1 MDQQSTRPSRWVT
14 GRRRAGGSSSRVAG
28 RPAIVP
34 GARAVLGALLCV
46 VAALITIAAYS
57 RANRAPTTRYAVA
70 AADLEP
76 GAAIGPKDV
85 ELVTMRLPTPLR
97 SRAID
102 RSDDLIGATVLGPVA
117 KGELLQIANIIK
129 KVGGPGSQEFSF
141 PIEAA
146 FAAGGRLRSSDR
158 VDVIATFG
166 TGTSADTQ
174 VIATDVLIAHVD
186 RPNASLGSTRD
197 RLVITLA
204 VDGGVDTVRLARAVA
219 VGNVMLIRTTGT
231 TSSGMAATATGAPS

>member
-1 MDQQSTRPSRWVT
+1 MRGRSADHDCCVLAGQPGSDHAL
-14 GRRRAGGSSSRVAG
+14 RRRCG
-28 RPAIVP
+28 RP
-34 GARAVLGALLCV
+34 RAGCRHWSEGRGTRHH
-46 VAALITIAAYS
+46 AASDTASL
-57 RANRAPTTRYAVA
+57 
-70 AADLEP
+70 
-76 GAAIGPKDV
+76 
-85 ELVTMRLPTPLR
+85 
-97 SRAID
+97 RAID

-186 RPNASLGSTRD
+186 RANASLGSTRD

-231 TSSGMAATATGAPS
+231 TSSVTATIATGALP